1 MTHLHELEQKSIYI
15 LREAKAKLK
24 KVAILWST
32 GKDSTTA
39 LWLCRKAFFGAIP
52 FPVIH
57 IDTGCKFPEIYRFRD
72 ELARTWNLDLIV
84 AKNMEALS
92 AGISPVTGR
101 MECCT
106 QLKTDTLRRLTEE
119 HGFDGIIVSI
129 RRDEHGIRAKER
141 VFSPRDKHSHWDFKN
156 QPPELWNLYSS
167 SINSDS
173 HLRIHPILHWTE
185 LDTWMY
191 VKRENMPVNPLY
203 FAVKGKRYRSLG
215 CVPCTEPVVSQ
226 ALTLQDIIDE
236 LKTTKISER
245 AGRSQD
251 KEKEYTMQKLRSL
264 GYL

>member
-1 MTHLHELEQKSIYI
+1 MTHLQELEQKSIFI

-24 KVAILWST
+24 NLAILWST

-39 LWLCRKAFFGAIP
+39 LWLCRKAFFGTVP

-72 ELARTWNLDLIV
+72 EWARRWGLNLIIARNDEVLARAIAPEN
-84 AKNMEALS
+84 
-92 AGISPVTGR
+92 GR
-101 MECCT
+101 LECCT
-106 QLKTDTLRRLTEE
+106 QLKTDTLRSVTEQN
-119 HGFDGIIVSI
+119 GCDGIIVSI

-141 VFSPRDKHSHWDFKN
+141 VFSPRDKNFQWDYKN
-156 QPPELWNLYSS
+156 QPPELWDMYASS
-167 SINSDS
+167 SDDGS
-173 HLRIHPILHWTE
+173 HLRVHPILHWTE

-191 VKRENMPVNPLY
+191 VREENMPVNPLY
-203 FAVKGKRYRSLG
+203 FARDGMRYRSLG
-215 CVPCTEPVVSQ
+215 CMPCTEPVASQ
-226 ALTLQDIIDE
+226 AATLDAIIEE
-236 LKTTKISER
+236 LKTTAISER